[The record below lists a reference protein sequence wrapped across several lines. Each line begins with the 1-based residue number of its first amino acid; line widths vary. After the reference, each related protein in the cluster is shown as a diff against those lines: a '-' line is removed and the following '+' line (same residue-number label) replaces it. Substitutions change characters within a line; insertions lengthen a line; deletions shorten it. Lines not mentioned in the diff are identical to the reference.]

1 MHRSTL
7 DRLDRIESRLRPA
20 PWGTPAERAS
30 LASEVAGVLALAPP
44 GADRD
49 ESLSKLLQRVDRG
62 DASAEDL
69 ERIGCVDLSLVRIV
83 SRLEASC

>member
-20 PWGTPAERAS
+20 PLGTAAERAS
-30 LASEVAGVLALAPP
+30 LASQVAGVLTLAPS

-49 ESLSKLLQRVDRG
+49 NFLSRLLQRVDRG